1 MDNIYIVRNKKKNFL
16 SEQIKSL
23 YRVLYRLL
31 AVFLF
36 LLLWEV
42 ISRLKLVNSIFLPP
56 FTKVLEALYKLALSG
71 ELVKHLSV
79 SLWRSLMGFTLGLGF
94 AIPFGLAIGWFRKFE
109 RFIDPLIQLFRNL
122 PVLALLP
129 VFVMIF
135 GIGEISKIAVIFWG
149 VLWSVLLNTIAGV
162 KSVEPQLIKAARSMG
177 TPGVVLFIRVILPGA
192 LPSIFTGIR
201 ISATT
206 SILILIAAEMI
217 GASRGLGYALYFYQA
232 NFKTP
237 EMYSIIVIMALLGL
251 SINYLLINIE
261 ATAFR
266 WKEKIGSEGK

>member
-1 MDNIYIVRNKKKNFL
+1 MNKENGVLIQLKKVRKLLF
-16 SEQIKSL
+16 
-23 YRVLYRLL
+23 RLL

-36 LLLWEV
+36 LLLWEAV
-42 ISRLKLVNSIFLPP
+42 SRLKLVNEIFLPP
-56 FTKVLEALYKLALSG
+56 FSKVMATLWRLIISG
-71 ELVKHLSV
+71 ELAKHVSI
-79 SLWRSLMGFTLGLGF
+79 SLWRSLTGFTVGLIF
-94 AIPFGLAIGWFRKFE
+94 AIPFGLAIGWFRRFE

-135 GIGEISKIAVIFWG
+135 GIGELSKVAVIFWG

-177 TPGVVLFIRVILPGA
+177 TPGPVLFARVILPGA

-237 EMYSIIVIMALLGL
+237 EMYAIIVVMALLGL

-261 ATAFR
+261 ASAFR
-266 WKEKIGSEGK
+266 WKEKVGSESR

>member
-1 MDNIYIVRNKKKNFL
+1 MVNEALKEDAKKTGIQILQKKITGFL
-16 SEQIKSL
+16 H
-23 YRVLYRLL
+23 RFL

-42 ISRLKLVNSIFLPP
+42 VSRLKLVNEIFLPP
-56 FTKVLEALYKLALSG
+56 FTTVIGTLWQLIQSG
-71 ELVKHLSV
+71 ELIKHLSI
-79 SLWRSLMGFTLGLGF
+79 SLWRSLTGFSLGLAF
-94 AIPFGLAIGWFRKFE
+94 AIPFGLAIGWFRSFE

-135 GIGEISKIAVIFWG
+135 GIGEVSKIAVIFWG
-149 VLWSVLLNTIAGV
+149 VLWAVLLNTIAGV
-162 KSVEPQLIKAARSMG
+162 KDVDPQLIKAARSMG
-177 TPGVVLFIRVILPGA
+177 TPGIILFVRVILPGA
-192 LPSIFTGIR
+192 LPNIFTGIR

-217 GASRGLGYALYFYQA
+217 GANRGLGYALYFYQA

-237 EMYSIIVIMALLGL
+237 EMFAIIIVLALLGL
-251 SINYLLINIE
+251 SVNYILITIE
-261 ATAFR
+261 ASAFR
-266 WKEKIGSEGK
+266 WKERVGSRVK